1 MSTSQ
6 RWSPELG
13 GREVANKPNE
23 RVFFFFF
30 LPYARSTYALA
41 RRLSRLEAGEGPSEG
56 GEVRGRFSREKWP
69 TWLRGCYSLG

>member
-23 RVFFFFF
+23 RVFFFF
-30 LPYARSTYALA
+30 LSSLREEHVRPARC
-41 RRLSRLEAGEGPSEG
+41 LSRLEAGDGPSEG